1 LNYVK
6 KLNNMQFRTRKLVK
20 PEDLNAGGS
29 LFGGQ
34 LLRWID
40 EEAAIYAMCQLDN
53 QKVTTKFMSEID
65 FISPARMGD
74 VVEIGIETIK
84 IGVTS
89 ITFRCE
95 ARVKKTEKPI
105 ITIDKIVFVNL
116 NDKLR
121 PAPHNKG

>member
-1 LNYVK
+1 MSKNLIIY
-6 KLNNMQFRTRKLVK
+6 NMQFRTRKLVK

-53 QKVTTKFMSEID
+53 QRVTTKFMSEID
-65 FISPARMGD
+65 FISPAKLGD
-74 VVEIGIETIK
+74 VVEIGLDLVRL
-84 IGVTS
+84 GRTS
-89 ITFRCE
+89 ITIKCE
-95 ARVKKTEKPI
+95 ARVKKTEKSI

-116 NDKLR
+116 DEKFK
-121 PAPHNKG
+121 PTPHNKG